1 MKKSVLA
8 IALAVLMAVSLL
20 TVGAMADGTGSGTAA
35 DPYTTVDA
43 YNKGIANG
51 AKDGQD
57 VYLTI
62 TGGSFTEG
70 QFNLS
75 NVQSSV
81 NPPKLHLKITGA
93 TFTGN
98 TAGDGTN
105 SSFMYLPNCQELVIR
120 NCTFDTG
127 STVLTYGINW
137 NLIQI
142 DGATVDISDCSFK
155 GTYVENVIKLNQRN
169 GEGDDADDVNFEG
182 SFAATIAEAKIS
194 NIDIDSPV
202 AVILL
207 GSAAKGENGEAA
219 PSTGAFPVTISNVTT
234 TSRHGVVVFQA
245 YLADSDAETA
255 AKNALES
262 GNLSGVSDYVKVMQA
277 GDTLTKTAN
286 GDLGKA
292 EDFVASIGTDYYTS
306 LQSAIDAADNG
317 DIINL
322 LKSYDASSEGTITF
336 DTGKKVTLD
345 LGQNT
350 LTLSRLN
357 LTHGWL
363 NVKNGSVSCTG
374 QAFNVFAGPNPT
386 EELYTKLVIERDAVV
401 NAAFAV
407 CLFPGSGYYG
417 YSSSIE
423 IYGKLESGGIFVSGN
438 LGNDTTSATAIVNS
452 GKIPTVYVYEGAVVN
467 NSTEGQGISING
479 LANVTVNGGT
489 ITGSEAIGVKRG
501 TLTVNGGM
509 FYSNGEK
516 VDPVEANHNGTENT
530 GATISITSTYNY
542 AGAIGVVINGG
553 TFSSQNASA
562 VYLGHS
568 EETNSSSNIYEIGV
582 SLDIKDGTFDS
593 PVDVSA
599 VYVADKAEGDA
610 TGYTKEVVSGG
621 TFSSSVAEYVTDQL
635 NYELN
640 NNGTYSYYAT
650 AEEAL
655 ADAAP
660 GAEINGLGAAVTTNY
675 TITVVYGNGM
685 YPSEYTVPA
694 GTEYTLPNVTN
705 SGYIFLGWRDNN
717 NVTHKADEV
726 VTITADTTFT
736 AVWGNLPD
744 VKPSEPETPETPVFP
759 FYDVTARDW
768 YYSAVKYVYEKGLM
782 DGVDVGV
789 FAPND
794 TLTRAM
800 VWTIIA
806 RAEGVD
812 TTGGATWYAK
822 AQEWVTAKGI
832 SDGEN
837 PNAAITRQE
846 LVTMLYRLAGEP
858 AVSGTI
864 TAPDAASVSTWATN
878 AMTWAMNIG
887 LVEGDENG
895 AVTPTAT
902 ATRAQ
907 AAALIMRYLEA

>member
-8 IALAVLMAVSLL
+8 IALAVLMAASLL
-20 TVGAMADGTGSGTAA
+20 TVGAMAEGTGSGTAD
-35 DPYTTVDA
+35 DPYTSVAA
-43 YNKGIANG
+43 YNAGIANG

-105 SSFMYLPNCQELVIR
+105 SSFMYLPNCQELVID
-120 NCTFDTG
+120 NCNFNAD
-127 STVLTYGINW
+127 SELKYGINW

-142 DGATVDISDCSFK
+142 KDAVVSITNSSFT
-155 GTYVENVIKLNQRN
+155 GTYAKNAIKLNQRN
-169 GEGDDADDVNFEG
+169 GSDDTANDVKVGADTKP
-182 SFAATIAEAKIS
+182 ATIKS
-194 NIDIDSPV
+194 
-202 AVILL
+202 AVIENCTFTGTNAVIAL
-207 GSAAKGENGEAA
+207 GSQGKNDAGAAS
-219 PSTGAFPVTISNVTT
+219 PSTGAFPIRISDTNATVK
-234 TSRHGVVVFQA
+234 VD
-245 YLADSDAETA
+245 YLAANNETA
-255 AKNALES
+255 ASVMITES
-262 GNLSGVSDYVKVMQA
+262 DV
-277 GDTLTKTAN
+277 LTKTAN

-292 EDFVASIGTDYYTS
+292 EDFVASIGSDYYTS
-306 LQSAIDAADNG
+306 LQSAINAAEDG
-317 DIINL
+317 SEIVL
-322 LKSYDASSEGTITF
+322 LKSVSYGERINVRNSVTLNLNGNTFSSTNANAMLVYPNKVLRLKNGNLVNTVGNGVFVYKDGTLYVENDVTINTEGSGVTGTNNEGDVGYAKMYIYGTIISNYIAVFVQGPCNTVVIDDAHIESNYWTLYQNGSYGGSSFHIENSTLEDKSEGGAGIYISNSLKNSN
-336 DTGKKVTLD
+336 DSAQGM
-345 LGQNT
+345 QT
-350 LTLSRLN
+350 LTIINSIIKGNTAVEVKFTDVNISGENTELIATGEVQEPHLN
-357 LTHGWL
+357 
-363 NVKNGSVSCTG
+363 NNGSVT
-374 QAFNVFAGPNPT
+374 AGYA
-386 EELYTKLVIERDAVV
+386 L
-401 NAAFAV
+401 
-407 CLFPGSGYYG
+407 
-417 YSSSIE
+417 
-423 IYGKLESGGIFVSGN
+423 
-438 LGNDTTSATAIVNS
+438 AI
-452 GKIPTVYVYEGAVVN
+452 T
-467 NSTEGQGISING
+467 
-479 LANVTVNGGT
+479 
-489 ITGSEAIGVKRG
+489 
-501 TLTVNGGM
+501 
-509 FYSNGEK
+509 
-516 VDPVEANHNGTENT
+516 HNGT
-530 GATISITSTYNY
+530 ATSMDASKGVIKIS
-542 AGAIGVVINGG
+542 AGKFVGPVAIQDP
-553 TFSSQNASA
+553 SDSK
-562 VYLGHS
+562 
-568 EETNSSSNIYEIGV
+568 ET
-582 SLDIKDGTFDS
+582 L
-593 PVDVSA
+593 
-599 VYVADKAEGDA
+599 ADMK
-610 TGYTKEVVSGG
+610 VSGG
-621 TFSSSVAEYVTDQL
+621 TFSNSVAQYVASDL

-655 ADAAP
+655 ANAEP
-660 GAEINGLGAAVTTNY
+660 GAEINGLGAAAATNY

-694 GTEYTLPNVTN
+694 GTEYTLPTPTN
-705 SGYIFLGWRDNN
+705 SGYIFLGWRSGDA
-717 NVTHKADEV
+717 TYKAGEV
-726 VTITADTTFT
+726 VTITADTTFV

-789 FAPND
+789 FAPNE

-837 PNAAITRQE
+837 PSAAITRQE

-864 TAPDAASVSTWATN
+864 TAPDASSVSTWAQS

>member
-20 TVGAMADGTGSGTAA
+20 TVGAMAEGTGSGTAA

-62 TGGSFTEG
+62 NGGNFTEG
-70 QFNLS
+70 QFKLS

-105 SSFMYLPNCQELVIR
+105 SSFMYLPNCQELVID
-120 NCTFDTG
+120 NCNFNAD
-127 STVLTYGINW
+127 SELKYGINW

-142 DGATVDISDCSFK
+142 KDAVVSITNSSFT
-155 GTYVENVIKLNQRN
+155 GTYAKNAIKLNQRN
-169 GEGDDADDVNFEG
+169 GSDDTANDVKVGADTKP
-182 SFAATIAEAKIS
+182 ATIKS
-194 NIDIDSPV
+194 
-202 AVILL
+202 AVIENCTFTGTNAVIAL
-207 GSAAKGENGEAA
+207 GSQGKNDAGAAS
-219 PSTGAFPVTISNVTT
+219 PSTGAFPIRISDTNATVK
-234 TSRHGVVVFQA
+234 VD
-245 YLADSDAETA
+245 YLAANNETA
-255 AKNALES
+255 ASVMITES
-262 GNLSGVSDYVKVMQA
+262 DV
-277 GDTLTKTAN
+277 LTKTAN

-292 EDFVASIGTDYYTS
+292 EDFVASIGSDYYTS
-306 LQSAIDAADNG
+306 LQSAINAAEDG
-317 DIINL
+317 SEIVL
-322 LKSYDASSEGTITF
+322 LKSVSYGERINVRNSVTLNLNGNTFSSTNANAMLVYPNKVLRLKNGNLVNTVGNGVFVYKDGTLYVENDVTINTEGSGVTGTNNEGDVGYAKMYIYGTIISNYIAVFVQGPCNTVVIDDAHIESNYWTLYQNGSYGGSSFHIENSTLEDKSEGGAGIYISNSLKNSN
-336 DTGKKVTLD
+336 DSAQGM
-345 LGQNT
+345 QT
-350 LTLSRLN
+350 LTIINSIIKGNTAVEVKFTDVNISGENTELIATGEVQEPHLN
-357 LTHGWL
+357 
-363 NVKNGSVSCTG
+363 NNGSVT
-374 QAFNVFAGPNPT
+374 AGYA
-386 EELYTKLVIERDAVV
+386 L
-401 NAAFAV
+401 
-407 CLFPGSGYYG
+407 
-417 YSSSIE
+417 
-423 IYGKLESGGIFVSGN
+423 
-438 LGNDTTSATAIVNS
+438 AI
-452 GKIPTVYVYEGAVVN
+452 T
-467 NSTEGQGISING
+467 
-479 LANVTVNGGT
+479 
-489 ITGSEAIGVKRG
+489 
-501 TLTVNGGM
+501 
-509 FYSNGEK
+509 
-516 VDPVEANHNGTENT
+516 HNGT
-530 GATISITSTYNY
+530 ATSMDASKGVIKIS
-542 AGAIGVVINGG
+542 AGKFVGPVAIQDP
-553 TFSSQNASA
+553 SDSK
-562 VYLGHS
+562 
-568 EETNSSSNIYEIGV
+568 ET
-582 SLDIKDGTFDS
+582 L
-593 PVDVSA
+593 
-599 VYVADKAEGDA
+599 ADMK
-610 TGYTKEVVSGG
+610 VSGG
-621 TFSSSVAEYVTDQL
+621 TFSNSVAQYVASDL

-655 ADAAP
+655 ANAEP
-660 GAEINGLGAAVTTNY
+660 GAEINGLGAAAATNY

-694 GTEYTLPNVTN
+694 GTEYTLPTPTN
-705 SGYIFLGWRDNN
+705 SGYIFLGWRSGDA
-717 NVTHKADEV
+717 TYKAGEV
-726 VTITADTTFT
+726 VTITADTTFV

-789 FAPND
+789 FAPNE

-837 PNAAITRQE
+837 PSAAITRQE

-864 TAPDAASVSTWATN
+864 TAPDASSVSTWAQS

>member
-20 TVGAMADGTGSGTAA
+20 TVGAMAEGTGSGTAD
-35 DPYTTVDA
+35 DPYTSVAA
-43 YNKGIANG
+43 YNAGIANG

-62 TGGSFTEG
+62 TGGSFTKG

-93 TFTGN
+93 NFTGN

-105 SSFMYLPNCQELVIR
+105 SSFMYLPNCQELVID
-120 NCTFDTG
+120 NCNFNAG
-127 STVLTYGINW
+127 SGLKYGINW

-142 DGATVDISDCSFK
+142 QDAVVSITNSSFT
-155 GTYVENVIKLNQRN
+155 GTYEKNAIKLNQRN
-169 GEGDDADDVNFEG
+169 GSDDTAKDVKVGDDTK
-182 SFAATIAEAKIS
+182 AATIKS
-194 NIDIDSPV
+194 
-202 AVILL
+202 AVIENCTFTGTNAVIAL
-207 GSAAKGENGEAA
+207 GSQGKNDAGAAS
-219 PSTGAFPVTISNVTT
+219 PSTGAFPIRISDTNATVK
-234 TSRHGVVVFQA
+234 VD
-245 YLADSDAETA
+245 YLAANNETA
-255 AKNALES
+255 ASVMITES
-262 GNLSGVSDYVKVMQA
+262 DV
-277 GDTLTKTAN
+277 LTKTAN

-292 EDFVASIGTDYYTS
+292 EDFVASIGSDYYTS
-306 LQSAIDAADNG
+306 LQSAINAAEDG
-317 DIINL
+317 SEIVL
-322 LKSYDASSEGTITF
+322 LKSVSYSSEIEINKDLILNLNRNVLSSTAEKAIVVKEGSEFTLKNGSLYNTVGIGVFVEKLGEFTLSNDAIINAQGAGAKGTESDGTKGNIVMNIYGTITSN
-336 DTGKKVTLD
+336 DIGVWSMGPNNEINIIGANVTSNYWTLYQNGSYGGSSFHIENSTLEDKSEGGAGIYISNSLKNSND
-345 LGQNT
+345 LAQGMQT
-350 LTLSRLN
+350 LTIINSIIKGNTAVEVKFTDVNISGENTELIATGEVQEPHLN
-357 LTHGWL
+357 
-363 NVKNGSVSCTG
+363 NNGSVT
-374 QAFNVFAGPNPT
+374 AGYA
-386 EELYTKLVIERDAVV
+386 L
-401 NAAFAV
+401 
-407 CLFPGSGYYG
+407 
-417 YSSSIE
+417 
-423 IYGKLESGGIFVSGN
+423 
-438 LGNDTTSATAIVNS
+438 AI
-452 GKIPTVYVYEGAVVN
+452 T
-467 NSTEGQGISING
+467 
-479 LANVTVNGGT
+479 
-489 ITGSEAIGVKRG
+489 
-501 TLTVNGGM
+501 
-509 FYSNGEK
+509 
-516 VDPVEANHNGTENT
+516 HNGTETSKDASKGDIN
-530 GATISITSTYNY
+530 IS
-542 AGAIGVVINGG
+542 AGRFVGPVAIQDP
-553 TFSSQNASA
+553 SDSK
-562 VYLGHS
+562 
-568 EETNSSSNIYEIGV
+568 ET
-582 SLDIKDGTFDS
+582 L
-593 PVDVSA
+593 
-599 VYVADKAEGDA
+599 ADMN
-610 TGYTKEVVSGG
+610 VSGG
-621 TFSSSVAEYVTDQL
+621 TFSNSVAQYVTEQL
-635 NYELN
+635 NYELK

-655 ADAAP
+655 ADAEP
-660 GAEINGLGAAVTTNY
+660 GAEINGLGAAAATNY

-694 GTEYTLPNVTN
+694 GTEYTLPTPTN
-705 SGYIFLGWRDNN
+705 SGYIFLGWRSGDA
-717 NVTHKADEV
+717 TYKAGEV
-726 VTITADTTFT
+726 VTITADTTFV

-837 PNAAITRQE
+837 PSAAITRQE

-864 TAPDAASVSTWATN
+864 TAPDASSVSTWATD

>member
-20 TVGAMADGTGSGTAA
+20 TVGAMAEGTGSGTAD
-35 DPYTTVDA
+35 DPYTSVTA
-43 YNKGIANG
+43 YNAGIANS

-105 SSFMYLPNCQELVIR
+105 SSFMYLPNCQELVID
-120 NCTFDTG
+120 NCIFNAG
-127 STVLTYGINW
+127 SGLKYGINW

-142 DGATVDISDCSFK
+142 QDAVVSITNSSFT
-155 GTYVENVIKLNQRN
+155 GTYEKNAIKLNQRN
-169 GEGDDADDVNFEG
+169 GSDDTAKDVKVGDDTK
-182 SFAATIAEAKIS
+182 AATIKS
-194 NIDIDSPV
+194 
-202 AVILL
+202 AVIENCTFTGTNAVIAL
-207 GSAAKGENGEAA
+207 GSQGKNDAGAAS
-219 PSTGAFPVTISNVTT
+219 PSTGAFPIRISDTNATVK
-234 TSRHGVVVFQA
+234 VD
-245 YLADSDAETA
+245 YLAANNETA
-255 AKNALES
+255 ASVMITES
-262 GNLSGVSDYVKVMQA
+262 DV
-277 GDTLTKTAN
+277 LTKTTN

-292 EDFVASIGTDYYTS
+292 EDFVASIGSDYYTS
-306 LQSAIDAADNG
+306 LQSAINAAEDG
-317 DIINL
+317 SEIVL
-322 LKSYDASSEGTITF
+322 LKSVSYSSEIEINKDLILNLNRNVLSSTAEKAIVVKEGSEFTLKNGSLYNTVGIGVFVEKLGEFTLSNDAIINAQGAGVKGTESDGTKGNIVMNIYGTITSN
-336 DTGKKVTLD
+336 DIGVWSMGPNNEINIIGANVTSNYWTLYQNGSYGGSSFYIENSTLED
-345 LGQNT
+345 KSEGGAGIYISNNLSNSNNPDQGQQT
-350 LTLSRLN
+350 LTIVNSTIKGNTAVEVKFTDVNISGENTELIATGEVQEPHLN
-357 LTHGWL
+357 
-363 NVKNGSVSCTG
+363 NNGSVT
-374 QAFNVFAGPNPT
+374 AGYA
-386 EELYTKLVIERDAVV
+386 L
-401 NAAFAV
+401 
-407 CLFPGSGYYG
+407 
-417 YSSSIE
+417 
-423 IYGKLESGGIFVSGN
+423 
-438 LGNDTTSATAIVNS
+438 AI
-452 GKIPTVYVYEGAVVN
+452 T
-467 NSTEGQGISING
+467 
-479 LANVTVNGGT
+479 
-489 ITGSEAIGVKRG
+489 
-501 TLTVNGGM
+501 
-509 FYSNGEK
+509 
-516 VDPVEANHNGTENT
+516 HNGT
-530 GATISITSTYNY
+530 ATSMDASKGEINIS
-542 AGAIGVVINGG
+542 AGKFVGPVAIQDP
-553 TFSSQNASA
+553 SDSK
-562 VYLGHS
+562 
-568 EETNSSSNIYEIGV
+568 ET
-582 SLDIKDGTFDS
+582 L
-593 PVDVSA
+593 
-599 VYVADKAEGDA
+599 ADMK
-610 TGYTKEVVSGG
+610 VSGG
-621 TFSSSVAEYVTDQL
+621 TFSNSVAQYVADGL

-640 NNGTYSYYAT
+640 NSGTYSYYAT

-655 ADAAP
+655 ANAEP
-660 GAEINGLGAAVTTNY
+660 GAEINGLGAAAATNY

-694 GTEYTLPNVTN
+694 GTEYTLPTPTN
-705 SGYIFLGWRDNN
+705 SGYIFLGWRSGYA
-717 NVTHKADEV
+717 TYKAGDV
-726 VTITADTTFT
+726 VTVNSDMTFV

-812 TTGGATWYAK
+812 TTCGATWYAK

-837 PNAAITRQE
+837 PSAAITRQE

-864 TAPDAASVSTWATN
+864 TAPDAASVSTWAQSS
-878 AMTWAMNIG
+878 MTWAMNIG

>member
-20 TVGAMADGTGSGTAA
+20 TVGAMADGTGSGTAD
-35 DPYTTVDA
+35 DPYTSVAA
-43 YNKGIANG
+43 YNAGIANG

-62 TGGSFTEG
+62 NGGSFTEG

-105 SSFMYLPNCQELVIR
+105 SSFMYLPNCQELVIDSC
-120 NCTFDTG
+120 NFDAG
-127 STVLTYGINW
+127 SGLKYGINW

-142 DGATVDISDCSFK
+142 QDAVVSITNSSFT
-155 GTYVENVIKLNQRN
+155 GTYAKNAIKLNQRN
-169 GEGDDADDVNFEG
+169 GSDDTANDVKVGDDTKP
-182 SFAATIAEAKIS
+182 ATIKS
-194 NIDIDSPV
+194 
-202 AVILL
+202 AVIENCTFTGTNAVIAL
-207 GSAAKGENGEAA
+207 GSQGKNDAGAAS
-219 PSTGAFPVTISNVTT
+219 PSTGAFPIRISDTNATVK
-234 TSRHGVVVFQA
+234 VD
-245 YLADSDAETA
+245 YLAANNETA
-255 AKNALES
+255 ASVMITES
-262 GNLSGVSDYVKVMQA
+262 DV
-277 GDTLTKTAN
+277 LTKTAN

-292 EDFVASIGTDYYTS
+292 EDFVASIGSDYYTS
-306 LQSAIDAADNG
+306 LQSAINAAEDG
-317 DIINL
+317 SEIVL
-322 LKSYDASSEGTITF
+322 LKSVSYGERINVRNSVTLNLNGNTFSSTNANAMLVYPNKVLRLKNGNLVNTVGNGVFVYKDGTLYVENDVTINTEGSGVTGTNNEGDVGNAKMYIYGTIISNYIAVFVQGSCNTVVIDDAHIESNYWTLYQNGSYGGSSFYIENSTLEDKSEGGAGIYISNSLKNSN
-336 DTGKKVTLD
+336 DSAQGM
-345 LGQNT
+345 QT
-350 LTLSRLN
+350 LTIINSIIKGNTAVEVKFTDVNISGENTELIATGEVQEPHLN
-357 LTHGWL
+357 
-363 NVKNGSVSCTG
+363 NNGSVT
-374 QAFNVFAGPNPT
+374 AGYA
-386 EELYTKLVIERDAVV
+386 L
-401 NAAFAV
+401 
-407 CLFPGSGYYG
+407 
-417 YSSSIE
+417 
-423 IYGKLESGGIFVSGN
+423 
-438 LGNDTTSATAIVNS
+438 AI
-452 GKIPTVYVYEGAVVN
+452 T
-467 NSTEGQGISING
+467 
-479 LANVTVNGGT
+479 
-489 ITGSEAIGVKRG
+489 
-501 TLTVNGGM
+501 
-509 FYSNGEK
+509 
-516 VDPVEANHNGTENT
+516 HNGT
-530 GATISITSTYNY
+530 ATSMDASKGEINIS
-542 AGAIGVVINGG
+542 AGKFVGPVAIQDP
-553 TFSSQNASA
+553 SDSK
-562 VYLGHS
+562 
-568 EETNSSSNIYEIGV
+568 ET
-582 SLDIKDGTFDS
+582 L
-593 PVDVSA
+593 
-599 VYVADKAEGDA
+599 ADMK
-610 TGYTKEVVSGG
+610 VSGG
-621 TFSSSVAEYVTDQL
+621 TFSNSVAQYVTDDL

-655 ADAAP
+655 ADAEP
-660 GAEINGLGAAVTTNY
+660 GAKINGLGDAAATNY

-705 SGYIFLGWRDNN
+705 SGYIFLGWRSGD
-717 NVTHKADEV
+717 TTYKAGDV
-726 VTITADTTFT
+726 VTITADTTFV

-837 PNAAITRQE
+837 PSAAITRQE

-864 TAPDAASVSTWATN
+864 TAPDAASVSTWATD

>member
-20 TVGAMADGTGSGTAA
+20 NVGAMAEGTGSGTAD
-35 DPYTTVDA
+35 DPYTSVAA
-43 YNKGIANG
+43 YNAGIANS

-105 SSFMYLPNCQELVIR
+105 SSFMYLPNCQELVIDK
-120 NCTFDTG
+120 CIFDAG
-127 STVLTYGINW
+127 SGLKYGINW

-142 DGATVDISDCSFK
+142 QDAVVSITNSSFT
-155 GTYVENVIKLNQRN
+155 GTYEKNAIKLNQRN
-169 GEGDDADDVNFEG
+169 GSDDTANDVKVGAETKP
-182 SFAATIAEAKIS
+182 ATIKS
-194 NIDIDSPV
+194 
-202 AVILL
+202 AVIENCTFTGKNAVIAL
-207 GSAAKGENGEAA
+207 GSQGKNDAGAAS
-219 PSTGAFPVTISNVTT
+219 PSTGAFPIRISDTNATVK
-234 TSRHGVVVFQA
+234 VD
-245 YLADSDAETA
+245 YLAANNETA
-255 AKNALES
+255 ASVMITES
-262 GNLSGVSDYVKVMQA
+262 DV
-277 GDTLTKTAN
+277 LTKTTN

-292 EDFVASIGTDYYTS
+292 EDFVASIGSDYYTS
-306 LQSAIDAADNG
+306 LQSAINAAEDG
-317 DIINL
+317 SEIVL
-322 LKSYDASSEGTITF
+322 LKSVSYSSEIEINKDLILNLNRNVLSSTAEKAIVVKEGSEFTLKNGSLYNTVGIGVFVEKLGEFTLSNDAIINAQGAGVKGTESDGTKGNIVMNIYGTITSN
-336 DTGKKVTLD
+336 DIGVWSMGPNNEINIIGANVTSNYWTLYQNGSYGGSSFYIENSTLED
-345 LGQNT
+345 KSEGGAGIYISNNLSNSNNPDQGQQT
-350 LTLSRLN
+350 LTIVNSTIKGNTAVEVKFTDVNISGENTELIATGEVQEPHLN
-357 LTHGWL
+357 
-363 NVKNGSVSCTG
+363 NNGSVT
-374 QAFNVFAGPNPT
+374 AGYA
-386 EELYTKLVIERDAVV
+386 L
-401 NAAFAV
+401 
-407 CLFPGSGYYG
+407 
-417 YSSSIE
+417 
-423 IYGKLESGGIFVSGN
+423 
-438 LGNDTTSATAIVNS
+438 AI
-452 GKIPTVYVYEGAVVN
+452 T
-467 NSTEGQGISING
+467 
-479 LANVTVNGGT
+479 
-489 ITGSEAIGVKRG
+489 
-501 TLTVNGGM
+501 
-509 FYSNGEK
+509 
-516 VDPVEANHNGTENT
+516 HNGTD
-530 GATISITSTYNY
+530 TSKDASKGDINIL
-542 AGAIGVVINGG
+542 AGRFVGPVAIQDP
-553 TFSSQNASA
+553 SDSK
-562 VYLGHS
+562 
-568 EETNSSSNIYEIGV
+568 ET
-582 SLDIKDGTFDS
+582 L
-593 PVDVSA
+593 
-599 VYVADKAEGDA
+599 ADMK
-610 TGYTKEVVSGG
+610 VSGG
-621 TFSSSVAEYVTDQL
+621 TFSNSVAQYVADGL

-640 NNGTYSYYAT
+640 NSGTYSYYAT

-655 ADAAP
+655 ANAEPGAKINDLGDAA
-660 GAEINGLGAAVTTNY
+660 ATNY

-685 YPSEYTVPA
+685 DKYTISVPA
-694 GTEYTLPNVTN
+694 GTEYTLPTPTN

-717 NVTHKADEV
+717 NVTHKAGDV
-726 VTITADTTFT
+726 ITVNSDMTFV

-864 TAPDAASVSTWATN
+864 TAPDASSVSTWAQS

>member
-20 TVGAMADGTGSGTAA
+20 TVGAMAEGTGSGTAD
-35 DPYTTVDA
+35 DPYTSVAA
-43 YNKGIANG
+43 YNAGIANG

-105 SSFMYLPNCQELVIR
+105 SSFMYLPNCQELVID
-120 NCTFDTG
+120 NCNFNAD
-127 STVLTYGINW
+127 SELKYGINW

-142 DGATVDISDCSFK
+142 QDAVVSITNSSFT
-155 GTYVENVIKLNQRN
+155 GTYEKNAIKLNQRN
-169 GEGDDADDVNFEG
+169 GSDDTANDVKVGADTK
-182 SFAATIAEAKIS
+182 AATIKS
-194 NIDIDSPV
+194 
-202 AVILL
+202 AVIENCTFTGTNAVIAL
-207 GSAAKGENGEAA
+207 GSQGKNDAGAAS
-219 PSTGAFPVTISNVTT
+219 PSTGAFPIRISDTNATVK
-234 TSRHGVVVFQA
+234 VD
-245 YLADSDAETA
+245 YLAANNETA
-255 AKNALES
+255 ASVMITES
-262 GNLSGVSDYVKVMQA
+262 DV
-277 GDTLTKTAN
+277 LTKTAN

-292 EDFVASIGTDYYTS
+292 EDFVASIGSDYYTS
-306 LQSAIDAADNG
+306 LQSAINAAEDG
-317 DIINL
+317 SEIVL
-322 LKSYDASSEGTITF
+322 LKSVPYSSEIEINKDLILNLNRNVLSSTAEKAIVVKEGSEFTLKNGSLYNTVGIGVFVEKLGEFTLSNDAIINAQGAGVKGTENDGTKGNIVMNIYGTITSN
-336 DTGKKVTLD
+336 DIGVWSMGPNNEINIIGANVTSNYWTLY
-345 LGQNT
+345 QNGSYGGSSFYIENSTLEDKSEGGAGIYISNSLKNSNDSAQGMQT
-350 LTLSRLN
+350 LTIINSIIKGNTAVEVKFTDVNISGENTELIATGEVQEPHLN
-357 LTHGWL
+357 
-363 NVKNGSVSCTG
+363 NNGSVT
-374 QAFNVFAGPNPT
+374 AGYA
-386 EELYTKLVIERDAVV
+386 L
-401 NAAFAV
+401 
-407 CLFPGSGYYG
+407 
-417 YSSSIE
+417 
-423 IYGKLESGGIFVSGN
+423 
-438 LGNDTTSATAIVNS
+438 AI
-452 GKIPTVYVYEGAVVN
+452 T
-467 NSTEGQGISING
+467 
-479 LANVTVNGGT
+479 
-489 ITGSEAIGVKRG
+489 
-501 TLTVNGGM
+501 
-509 FYSNGEK
+509 
-516 VDPVEANHNGTENT
+516 HNGTETSKDASKGDIN
-530 GATISITSTYNY
+530 IS
-542 AGAIGVVINGG
+542 AGRFVGPVAIQDP
-553 TFSSQNASA
+553 SDSK
-562 VYLGHS
+562 
-568 EETNSSSNIYEIGV
+568 ET
-582 SLDIKDGTFDS
+582 L
-593 PVDVSA
+593 
-599 VYVADKAEGDA
+599 ADMK
-610 TGYTKEVVSGG
+610 VSGG
-621 TFSSSVAEYVTDQL
+621 TFSNSVAQYVADGL
-635 NYELN
+635 NYELK

-655 ADAAP
+655 ADAEP
-660 GAEINGLGAAVTTNY
+660 GAEINGLGAAAATNY

-694 GTEYTLPNVTN
+694 GTEYTLPTPTN
-705 SGYIFLGWRDNN
+705 SGYIFLGWRSGDA
-717 NVTHKADEV
+717 TYKAGEV
-726 VTITADTTFT
+726 VTITADTTFV

-837 PNAAITRQE
+837 PTAAITRQE

-864 TAPDAASVSTWATN
+864 TAPDAASVSTWAQS

>member
-20 TVGAMADGTGSGTAA
+20 TVGAMAEGTGSGTAD
-35 DPYTTVDA
+35 DPYTSVAA
-43 YNKGIANG
+43 YNAGIANG

-105 SSFMYLPNCQELVIR
+105 SSFMYLPNCQELVID
-120 NCTFDTG
+120 NCNFDAG
-127 STVLTYGINW
+127 SGLKYGINW

-142 DGATVDISDCSFK
+142 QDAVVSITNSSFT
-155 GTYVENVIKLNQRN
+155 GTYEKNAIKLNQRN
-169 GEGDDADDVNFEG
+169 GSDDTANDVKVGADTKP
-182 SFAATIAEAKIS
+182 ATIKS
-194 NIDIDSPV
+194 
-202 AVILL
+202 AVIENCTFTGTNAVIAL
-207 GSAAKGENGEAA
+207 GSQGKNDAGAAS
-219 PSTGAFPVTISNVTT
+219 PSTGAFPIRISDTNATVK
-234 TSRHGVVVFQA
+234 VD
-245 YLADSDAETA
+245 YLAANNETA
-255 AKNALES
+255 ASVMITES
-262 GNLSGVSDYVKVMQA
+262 DV
-277 GDTLTKTAN
+277 LTKTAN

-292 EDFVASIGTDYYTS
+292 EDFVASIGSDYYTS
-306 LQSAIDAADNG
+306 LQSAINAAEDG
-317 DIINL
+317 SEIVL
-322 LKSYDASSEGTITF
+322 LKSVSYGERINVRNSVTLNLNGNTFSSTNANAMLVYPNKVLRLKNGNLVNTVGNGVFVYKDGTVYVENDVTINTEGSGVTGTNNKGDVGNAKMYIYGTIISNYIAVFVQGPCNTVVIDGAHIESNYWTLYQNGSYGGSTFNIENSTLEDKSEGGAGIYISNSLSNSNNP
-336 DTGKKVTLD
+336 DQ
-345 LGQNT
+345 GQQT
-350 LTLSRLN
+350 LTIVNSTIKGNTAVEVKFTDVNISGENTELIATGEVQEPHLN
-357 LTHGWL
+357 
-363 NVKNGSVSCTG
+363 NNGSVT
-374 QAFNVFAGPNPT
+374 AGYA
-386 EELYTKLVIERDAVV
+386 L
-401 NAAFAV
+401 
-407 CLFPGSGYYG
+407 
-417 YSSSIE
+417 
-423 IYGKLESGGIFVSGN
+423 
-438 LGNDTTSATAIVNS
+438 AI
-452 GKIPTVYVYEGAVVN
+452 T
-467 NSTEGQGISING
+467 
-479 LANVTVNGGT
+479 
-489 ITGSEAIGVKRG
+489 
-501 TLTVNGGM
+501 
-509 FYSNGEK
+509 
-516 VDPVEANHNGTENT
+516 HNGTD
-530 GATISITSTYNY
+530 TSKDASKGDINIL
-542 AGAIGVVINGG
+542 AGRFVGPVAIQDP
-553 TFSSQNASA
+553 SDSK
-562 VYLGHS
+562 
-568 EETNSSSNIYEIGV
+568 ET
-582 SLDIKDGTFDS
+582 L
-593 PVDVSA
+593 
-599 VYVADKAEGDA
+599 ADMK
-610 TGYTKEVVSGG
+610 VSGG
-621 TFSSSVAEYVTDQL
+621 TFSNSVAQYVADGF

-640 NNGTYSYYAT
+640 NGGEYTYYST
-650 AEEAL
+650 LEA
-655 ADAAP
+655 AIAAAKP
-660 GAEINGLGAAVTTNY
+660 GAEIKPVDAPSGVTMYNVVVNPVNGGKVIDIEL
-675 TITVVYGNGM
+675 
-685 YPSEYTVPA
+685 PA
-694 GTEYTLPNVTN
+694 GTEYILPNVTN

-717 NVTHKADEV
+717 NVTHKAGEV
-726 VTITADTTFT
+726 VTITADTTFV

-744 VKPSEPETPETPVFP
+744 VKPSEPDTPDTPMFP
-759 FYDVTARDW
+759 FYDVSARDW

>member
-8 IALAVLMAVSLL
+8 IALAVLMAASLL
-20 TVGAMADGTGSGTAA
+20 TVGAMAEGTGSGTAD
-35 DPYTTVDA
+35 DPYTSVAA
-43 YNKGIANG
+43 YNAGIANG

-105 SSFMYLPNCQELVIR
+105 SSFMYLPNCQELVID
-120 NCTFDTG
+120 NCNFNAD
-127 STVLTYGINW
+127 SELKYGINW

-142 DGATVDISDCSFK
+142 KDAVVSITNSSFT
-155 GTYVENVIKLNQRN
+155 GTYAKNAIKLNQRN
-169 GEGDDADDVNFEG
+169 GSDDTANDVKVGADTKP
-182 SFAATIAEAKIS
+182 ATIKS
-194 NIDIDSPV
+194 
-202 AVILL
+202 AVIENCTFTGTNAVIAL
-207 GSAAKGENGEAA
+207 GSQGKNDAGAAS
-219 PSTGAFPVTISNVTT
+219 PSTGAFPIRISDTNATVK
-234 TSRHGVVVFQA
+234 VD
-245 YLADSDAETA
+245 YLAANNETA
-255 AKNALES
+255 ASVMITES
-262 GNLSGVSDYVKVMQA
+262 DV
-277 GDTLTKTAN
+277 LTKTAN

-292 EDFVASIGTDYYTS
+292 EDFVASIGSDYYTS
-306 LQSAIDAADNG
+306 LQSAINAAEDG
-317 DIINL
+317 SEIVL
-322 LKSYDASSEGTITF
+322 LKSVSYGERINVRNSVTLNLNGNTFSSTNANAMLVYPNKVLRLKNGNLVNTVGNGVFVYKDGTLYVENDVTINTEGSGVTGTNNEGDVGYAKMYIYGTIISNYIAVFVQGPCNTVVIDDAHIESNYWTLYQNGSYGGSSFHIENSTLEDKSEGGAGIYISNSLKNSN
-336 DTGKKVTLD
+336 DSAQGM
-345 LGQNT
+345 QT
-350 LTLSRLN
+350 LTIINSIIKGNTAVEVKFTDVNISGENTELIATGEVQEPHLN
-357 LTHGWL
+357 
-363 NVKNGSVSCTG
+363 NNGSVT
-374 QAFNVFAGPNPT
+374 AGYA
-386 EELYTKLVIERDAVV
+386 L
-401 NAAFAV
+401 
-407 CLFPGSGYYG
+407 
-417 YSSSIE
+417 
-423 IYGKLESGGIFVSGN
+423 
-438 LGNDTTSATAIVNS
+438 AI
-452 GKIPTVYVYEGAVVN
+452 T
-467 NSTEGQGISING
+467 
-479 LANVTVNGGT
+479 
-489 ITGSEAIGVKRG
+489 
-501 TLTVNGGM
+501 
-509 FYSNGEK
+509 
-516 VDPVEANHNGTENT
+516 HNGT
-530 GATISITSTYNY
+530 ATSMDASKGVIKIS
-542 AGAIGVVINGG
+542 AGKFVGPVAIQDP
-553 TFSSQNASA
+553 SDSK
-562 VYLGHS
+562 
-568 EETNSSSNIYEIGV
+568 ET
-582 SLDIKDGTFDS
+582 L
-593 PVDVSA
+593 
-599 VYVADKAEGDA
+599 ADMK
-610 TGYTKEVVSGG
+610 VSGG
-621 TFSSSVAEYVTDQL
+621 TFSNSVAQYVASDL

-655 ADAAP
+655 ANAEP
-660 GAEINGLGAAVTTNY
+660 GAEINGLGAAAATNY

-694 GTEYTLPNVTN
+694 GTEYTLPTPTN
-705 SGYIFLGWRDNN
+705 SGYIFLGWRSGDA
-717 NVTHKADEV
+717 TYKAGEV
-726 VTITADTTFT
+726 VTITADTTFV

-837 PNAAITRQE
+837 PSAAITRQE

>member
-8 IALAVLMAVSLL
+8 IALAVLMAASLL
-20 TVGAMADGTGSGTAA
+20 TVGAMAEGTGSGTAD
-35 DPYTTVDA
+35 DPYTSVAA
-43 YNKGIANG
+43 YNAGIANG

-105 SSFMYLPNCQELVIR
+105 SSFMYLPNCQELVID
-120 NCTFDTG
+120 NCNFNAD
-127 STVLTYGINW
+127 SELKYGINW

-142 DGATVDISDCSFK
+142 KDAVVSITNSSFT
-155 GTYVENVIKLNQRN
+155 GTYAKNAIKLNQRN
-169 GEGDDADDVNFEG
+169 GSDDTANDVKVGADTKP
-182 SFAATIAEAKIS
+182 ATIKS
-194 NIDIDSPV
+194 
-202 AVILL
+202 AVIENCTFTGTNAVIAL
-207 GSAAKGENGEAA
+207 GSQGKNDAGAAS
-219 PSTGAFPVTISNVTT
+219 PSTGAFPIRISDTNATVK
-234 TSRHGVVVFQA
+234 VD
-245 YLADSDAETA
+245 YLAANNETA
-255 AKNALES
+255 ASVMITES
-262 GNLSGVSDYVKVMQA
+262 DV
-277 GDTLTKTAN
+277 LTKTAN

-292 EDFVASIGTDYYTS
+292 EDFVASIGSDYYTS
-306 LQSAIDAADNG
+306 LQSAINAAEDG
-317 DIINL
+317 SEIVL
-322 LKSYDASSEGTITF
+322 LKSVSYGERINVRNSVTLNLNGNTFSSTNANAMLVYPNKVLRLKNGNLVNTVGNGVFVYKDGTLYVENDVTINTEGSGVTGTNNEGDVGYAKMYIYGTIISNYIAVFVQGPCNTVVIDDAHIESNYWTLYQNGSYGGSSFHIENSTLEDKSEGGAGIYISNSLKNSN
-336 DTGKKVTLD
+336 DSAQGM
-345 LGQNT
+345 QT
-350 LTLSRLN
+350 LTIINSIIKGNTAVEVKFTDVNISGENTELIATGEVQEPHLN
-357 LTHGWL
+357 
-363 NVKNGSVSCTG
+363 NNGSVT
-374 QAFNVFAGPNPT
+374 AGYA
-386 EELYTKLVIERDAVV
+386 L
-401 NAAFAV
+401 
-407 CLFPGSGYYG
+407 
-417 YSSSIE
+417 
-423 IYGKLESGGIFVSGN
+423 
-438 LGNDTTSATAIVNS
+438 AI
-452 GKIPTVYVYEGAVVN
+452 T
-467 NSTEGQGISING
+467 
-479 LANVTVNGGT
+479 
-489 ITGSEAIGVKRG
+489 
-501 TLTVNGGM
+501 
-509 FYSNGEK
+509 
-516 VDPVEANHNGTENT
+516 HNGT
-530 GATISITSTYNY
+530 ATSMDASKGVIKIS
-542 AGAIGVVINGG
+542 AGKFVGPVAIQDP
-553 TFSSQNASA
+553 SDSK
-562 VYLGHS
+562 
-568 EETNSSSNIYEIGV
+568 ET
-582 SLDIKDGTFDS
+582 L
-593 PVDVSA
+593 
-599 VYVADKAEGDA
+599 ADMK
-610 TGYTKEVVSGG
+610 VSGG
-621 TFSSSVAEYVTDQL
+621 TFSNSVAQYVASDL

-655 ADAAP
+655 ANAEP
-660 GAEINGLGAAVTTNY
+660 GAEINGLGAAAATNY

-694 GTEYTLPNVTN
+694 GTEYTLPTPTN
-705 SGYIFLGWRDNN
+705 SGYIFLGWRSGDA
-717 NVTHKADEV
+717 TYKAGEV
-726 VTITADTTFT
+726 VTITADTTFV

-789 FAPND
+789 FAPNE

-837 PNAAITRQE
+837 PSATITRQE

-864 TAPDAASVSTWATN
+864 TAPDASSVSTWAQS

>member
-20 TVGAMADGTGSGTAA
+20 TVGAMAEGTGSGTAA

-62 TGGSFTEG
+62 NGGNFTEG
-70 QFNLS
+70 QFKLS

-105 SSFMYLPNCQELVIR
+105 SSFMYLPNCQELVID
-120 NCTFDTG
+120 NCNFNAD
-127 STVLTYGINW
+127 SELKYGINW

-142 DGATVDISDCSFK
+142 KDAVVSITNSSFT
-155 GTYVENVIKLNQRN
+155 GTYAKNAIKLNQRN
-169 GEGDDADDVNFEG
+169 GSDDTANDVKVGADTKP
-182 SFAATIAEAKIS
+182 ATIKS
-194 NIDIDSPV
+194 
-202 AVILL
+202 AVIENCTFTGTNAVIAL
-207 GSAAKGENGEAA
+207 GSQGKNDAGAAS
-219 PSTGAFPVTISNVTT
+219 PSTGAFPIRISDTNATVK
-234 TSRHGVVVFQA
+234 VD
-245 YLADSDAETA
+245 YLAANNETA
-255 AKNALES
+255 ASVMITES
-262 GNLSGVSDYVKVMQA
+262 DV
-277 GDTLTKTAN
+277 LTKTAN

-292 EDFVASIGTDYYTS
+292 EDFVASIGSDYYTS
-306 LQSAIDAADNG
+306 LQSAINAAEDG
-317 DIINL
+317 SEIVL
-322 LKSYDASSEGTITF
+322 LKSVSYGERINVRNSVTLNLNGNTFSSTNANAMLVYPNKVLRLKNGNLVNTVGNGVFVYKDGTLYVENDVTINTEGSGVTGTNNEGDVGYAKMYIYGTIISNYIAVFVQGPCNTVVIDDAHIESNYWTLYQNGSYGGSSFHIENSTLEDKSEGGAGIYISNSLKNSN
-336 DTGKKVTLD
+336 DSAQGM
-345 LGQNT
+345 QT
-350 LTLSRLN
+350 LTIINSIIKGNTAVEVKFTDVNISGENTELIATGEVQEPHLN
-357 LTHGWL
+357 
-363 NVKNGSVSCTG
+363 NNGSVT
-374 QAFNVFAGPNPT
+374 AGYA
-386 EELYTKLVIERDAVV
+386 L
-401 NAAFAV
+401 
-407 CLFPGSGYYG
+407 
-417 YSSSIE
+417 
-423 IYGKLESGGIFVSGN
+423 
-438 LGNDTTSATAIVNS
+438 AI
-452 GKIPTVYVYEGAVVN
+452 T
-467 NSTEGQGISING
+467 
-479 LANVTVNGGT
+479 
-489 ITGSEAIGVKRG
+489 
-501 TLTVNGGM
+501 
-509 FYSNGEK
+509 
-516 VDPVEANHNGTENT
+516 HNGT
-530 GATISITSTYNY
+530 ATSMDASKGVIKIS
-542 AGAIGVVINGG
+542 AGKFVGPVAIQDP
-553 TFSSQNASA
+553 SDSK
-562 VYLGHS
+562 
-568 EETNSSSNIYEIGV
+568 ET
-582 SLDIKDGTFDS
+582 L
-593 PVDVSA
+593 
-599 VYVADKAEGDA
+599 ADMK
-610 TGYTKEVVSGG
+610 VSGG
-621 TFSSSVAEYVTDQL
+621 TFSNSVAQYVASDL

-655 ADAAP
+655 ANAEP
-660 GAEINGLGAAVTTNY
+660 GAEINGLGAAAATNY

-694 GTEYTLPNVTN
+694 GTEYTLPTPTN
-705 SGYIFLGWRDNN
+705 SGYIFLGWRSGDA
-717 NVTHKADEV
+717 TYKAGEV
-726 VTITADTTFT
+726 VTITADTTFV

-864 TAPDAASVSTWATN
+864 TAPDASSVSTWAQS

-907 AAALIMRYLEA
+907 AAALIMRYLKA

>member
-20 TVGAMADGTGSGTAA
+20 TVGAMADGTGSGTAD
-35 DPYTTVDA
+35 DPYTSVAA
-43 YNKGIANG
+43 YNAGIANG

-62 TGGSFTEG
+62 TGGSFTKG

-105 SSFMYLPNCQELVIR
+105 SSFMYLPNCKELVID
-120 NCTFDTG
+120 NCNFDAG
-127 STVLTYGINW
+127 SGLKYGINW

-142 DGATVDISDCSFK
+142 QDAVVSITNSSFT
-155 GTYVENVIKLNQRN
+155 GTYEKNAIKLNQRN
-169 GEGDDADDVNFEG
+169 GSDDTAKDVKVG
-182 SFAATIAEAKIS
+182 TDTKAATIKS
-194 NIDIDSPV
+194 
-202 AVILL
+202 AVIENCTFTGTNAVIAL
-207 GSAAKGENGEAA
+207 GSQGKNDAGAAS
-219 PSTGAFPVTISNVTT
+219 PSTGAFPIRISDTNATVK
-234 TSRHGVVVFQA
+234 VD
-245 YLADSDAETA
+245 YLAANNETA
-255 AKNALES
+255 ASVMITK
-262 GNLSGVSDYVKVMQA
+262 SDV
-277 GDTLTKTAN
+277 LTKTAN

-292 EDFVASIGTDYYTS
+292 EDFVASIGSDYYTS
-306 LQSAIDAADNG
+306 LQSAINAAEDG
-317 DIINL
+317 SEIVL
-322 LKSYDASSEGTITF
+322 LKSVPYSSEIEINKDLILNLNRNVLSSTAEKAIVVKEGSEFTLKNGSLYNTVGIGVFVEKLGEFTLSNDAIINAQGAGVKGTESDGTKGNIVMNIYGTITSN
-336 DTGKKVTLD
+336 DIGVWSMGPNNEINIIGANVTSNYWTLYQNGSYGGSSFYIENSTLED
-345 LGQNT
+345 KSEGGAGIYISNNLSNSNNPDQGQQT
-350 LTLSRLN
+350 LTIVNSTIKGNTAVEVKFTDVNISGENTELIATGEVQEPHLN
-357 LTHGWL
+357 
-363 NVKNGSVSCTG
+363 NNGSVT
-374 QAFNVFAGPNPT
+374 AGYA
-386 EELYTKLVIERDAVV
+386 L
-401 NAAFAV
+401 
-407 CLFPGSGYYG
+407 
-417 YSSSIE
+417 
-423 IYGKLESGGIFVSGN
+423 
-438 LGNDTTSATAIVNS
+438 AI
-452 GKIPTVYVYEGAVVN
+452 T
-467 NSTEGQGISING
+467 
-479 LANVTVNGGT
+479 
-489 ITGSEAIGVKRG
+489 
-501 TLTVNGGM
+501 
-509 FYSNGEK
+509 
-516 VDPVEANHNGTENT
+516 HNGT
-530 GATISITSTYNY
+530 ATSMDASKGEINIS
-542 AGAIGVVINGG
+542 AGKFVGPVAIQDP
-553 TFSSQNASA
+553 SDSK
-562 VYLGHS
+562 
-568 EETNSSSNIYEIGV
+568 ET
-582 SLDIKDGTFDS
+582 L
-593 PVDVSA
+593 
-599 VYVADKAEGDA
+599 ADMK
-610 TGYTKEVVSGG
+610 VSGG
-621 TFSSSVAEYVTDQL
+621 TFSNSVAKYVTDDL

-655 ADAAP
+655 ADAEP
-660 GAEINGLGAAVTTNY
+660 GAKINGLGAAAATNY

-705 SGYIFLGWRDNN
+705 SGYIFLGWRSGDN
-717 NVTHKADEV
+717 TYKAGEKV
-726 VTITADTTFT
+726 AITADTTFT

-759 FYDVTARDW
+759 FYDVSARDW

-812 TTGGATWYAK
+812 TTGGNSWYAK
-822 AQEWVTAKGI
+822 AQEWVAAKGI

-837 PNAAITRQE
+837 PSAAITRQE

-858 AVSGTI
+858 TVSGSV
-864 TAPDAASVSTWATN
+864 TAPDASSVSAWASD
-878 AMTWAMNIG
+878 AMVWAMNIG
-887 LVEGDENG
+887 LIEGDENG

-907 AAALIMRYLEA
+907 AAAIFMRYIEA

>member
-20 TVGAMADGTGSGTAA
+20 TVGAMADGTGSGTAD
-35 DPYTTVDA
+35 DPYTSVAA
-43 YNKGIANG
+43 YNAGIANG

-62 TGGSFTEG
+62 NGGSFTEG

-105 SSFMYLPNCQELVIR
+105 SSFMYLPNCQELVIDSC
-120 NCTFDTG
+120 NFDAG
-127 STVLTYGINW
+127 SGLKYGINW

-142 DGATVDISDCSFK
+142 QDAVVSITNSSFT
-155 GTYVENVIKLNQRN
+155 GTYAKNAIKLNQRN
-169 GEGDDADDVNFEG
+169 GSDDTANDVKVGDDTKP
-182 SFAATIAEAKIS
+182 ATIKS
-194 NIDIDSPV
+194 
-202 AVILL
+202 AVIENCTFTGTNAVIAL
-207 GSAAKGENGEAA
+207 GSQGKNDAGAAS
-219 PSTGAFPVTISNVTT
+219 PSTGAFPIRISDTNATVK
-234 TSRHGVVVFQA
+234 VD
-245 YLADSDAETA
+245 YLAANNETA
-255 AKNALES
+255 ASVMITES
-262 GNLSGVSDYVKVMQA
+262 DV
-277 GDTLTKTAN
+277 LTKTAN

-292 EDFVASIGTDYYTS
+292 EDFVASIGSDYYTS
-306 LQSAIDAADNG
+306 LQSAINAAEDG
-317 DIINL
+317 SEIVL
-322 LKSYDASSEGTITF
+322 LKSVSYGERINVRNSVTLNLNGNTFSSTNANAMLVYPNKVLRLKNGNLVNTVGNGVFVYKDGTLYVENDVTINTEGSGVTGTNNEGDVGNAKMYIYGTIISNYIAVFVQGSCNTVVIDDAHIESNYWTLYQNGSYGGSSFYIENSTLEDKSEGGAGIYISNSLKNSN
-336 DTGKKVTLD
+336 DSAQGM
-345 LGQNT
+345 QT
-350 LTLSRLN
+350 LTIINSIIKGNTAVEVKFTDVNISGENTELIATGEVQEPHLN
-357 LTHGWL
+357 
-363 NVKNGSVSCTG
+363 NNGSVT
-374 QAFNVFAGPNPT
+374 AGYA
-386 EELYTKLVIERDAVV
+386 L
-401 NAAFAV
+401 
-407 CLFPGSGYYG
+407 
-417 YSSSIE
+417 
-423 IYGKLESGGIFVSGN
+423 
-438 LGNDTTSATAIVNS
+438 AI
-452 GKIPTVYVYEGAVVN
+452 T
-467 NSTEGQGISING
+467 
-479 LANVTVNGGT
+479 
-489 ITGSEAIGVKRG
+489 
-501 TLTVNGGM
+501 
-509 FYSNGEK
+509 
-516 VDPVEANHNGTENT
+516 HNGT
-530 GATISITSTYNY
+530 ATSMDASKGEINIS
-542 AGAIGVVINGG
+542 AGKFVGPVAIQDP
-553 TFSSQNASA
+553 SDSK
-562 VYLGHS
+562 
-568 EETNSSSNIYEIGV
+568 ET
-582 SLDIKDGTFDS
+582 L
-593 PVDVSA
+593 
-599 VYVADKAEGDA
+599 ADMK
-610 TGYTKEVVSGG
+610 VSGG
-621 TFSSSVAEYVTDQL
+621 TFSNSVAQYVTDDL

-655 ADAAP
+655 ADAEP
-660 GAEINGLGAAVTTNY
+660 GAKINGLGDAAATNY

-705 SGYIFLGWRDNN
+705 SGYIFLGWRSGD
-717 NVTHKADEV
+717 TTYKAGDV
-726 VTITADTTFT
+726 VTITADTTFV

-864 TAPDAASVSTWATN
+864 TAPDAASVSTWATD